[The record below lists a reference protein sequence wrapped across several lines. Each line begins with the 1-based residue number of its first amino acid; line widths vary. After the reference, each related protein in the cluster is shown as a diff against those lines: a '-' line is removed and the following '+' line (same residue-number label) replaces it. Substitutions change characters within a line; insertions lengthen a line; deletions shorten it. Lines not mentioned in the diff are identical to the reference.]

1 MPATTQ
7 SRLTRT
13 QRDALNIAA
22 GGSASAREDAH
33 RRRSAKRGRIR
44 RKRAV
49 LIVLVAFAAIVGL
62 SSCSG
67 IPQTVITVPGS
78 YTFGRGPSGIAGG
91 TAVLC
96 LDEHT
101 SMRVTASWSWVT
113 GNLVWDG
120 TNYPIT
126 IEGPPGASWISPPLG
141 PGCGTISAATFLTS
155 VPDTLTIT
163 VEKVPS
169 GA

>member
-1 MPATTQ
+1 MSPEQ
-7 SRLTRT
+7 DQRT
-13 QRDALNIAA
+13 FGTKRTGGAQA
-22 GGSASAREDAH
+22 GGKGE
-33 RRRSAKRGRIR
+33 RIR
-44 RKRAV
+44 WKRPV
-49 LIVLVAFAAIVGL
+49 LIVLLAFAAIVGL

-67 IPQTVITVPGS
+67 IPETVITVPGS
-78 YTFGRGPSGIAGG
+78 YTFGRGTSGIAGG

-101 SMRVTASWSWVT
+101 AMQVTASWTRVS

-126 IEGPPGASWISPPLG
+126 IAAPSDTSWTSPPLG
-141 PGCGTISAATFLTS
+141 PGCGTIYAATFLTS

-163 VEKVPS
+163 VEKAPS